1 MKVINREWLINP
13 TFSNLYPWLLF
24 TSLYMTLLS
33 HLWTFWLGI
42 STPDGWNDWQFF
54 LWIFFFWINHLDS
67 FSVELAMNFAIF
79 PGLSFWLHCVV
90 NSCFYFVS
98 WCLFALTHVFRLL
111 TPPGTPLF
119 PSLERESPK
128 TVRSQDGSPKARPT
142 ALKSR
147 VRIIILLYS
156 EKYFRI
162 WDWCYYNTQYIFGTY
177 HSFHSTK
184 WNPIWYPFEI

>member
-1 MKVINREWLINP
+1 MVNPQFWKCTWMPCLIIFTASCCSERSPNHLVLENLLAPFSMYIHAYRPLNCLYVSGNGPVIAIFE
-13 TFSNLYPWLLF
+13 
-24 TSLYMTLLS
+24 LS
-33 HLWTFWLGI
+33 EI

-67 FSVELAMNFAIF
+67 ISFELAMNFAIV
-79 PGLSFWLHCVV
+79 PGLSIWLHCVV
-90 NSCFYFVS
+90 NCCFYVVS

-128 TVRSQDGSPKARPT
+128 TVRSQDGSPKPHPT

-147 VRIIILLYS
+147 VRTIILL
-156 EKYFRI
+156 
-162 WDWCYYNTQYIFGTY
+162 
-177 HSFHSTK
+177 
-184 WNPIWYPFEI
+184 